1 MSETLWHHR
10 DFRRLWA
17 AQAVSAFGSR
27 ITRTALP
34 IIAVA
39 SLGVAESQLGVL
51 AALQYAP
58 GVVLAVFAGGFVE
71 RSRKRP
77 ILIAADLVRAAL
89 VASIAVAWW
98 AGGLTMGHVIAVGG
112 AVGALSALFVITDRA
127 YLPALIGRPQLP
139 DGNAKLETTEAIAEI
154 GGPAL
159 AGKLIDVIGAPL
171 AMLLDAASYLWS
183 AMFLGA
189 IRTPEPAPDSTTRY
203 DARRDLG
210 VGLRAIFGHPLLR
223 PLTLAYIVWAISG
236 GFFLTLYAPYALRVL
251 ALDATTLGTL
261 IAVGGIGGLLGARLA
276 RPMARR
282 LGLGPAIIAASVL
295 SLACALFIPLAGT
308 TGAPWLE
315 NTCLVSHQLLSDGFS
330 TVFVIHEVTLR
341 QTVLPDD
348 QLGRANAAFHVVTI
362 GALSTAALGAGALAD
377 AVGTRAAVWVGVLI
391 GLAAPIFL
399 VPLRKLRALPTT
411 CDDR

>member
-1 MSETLWHHR
+1 MSENLWSHR

-39 SLGVAESQLGVL
+39 SLGVAEGQLGVL

-77 ILIAADLVRAAL
+77 ILIAADVLRAAL

-98 AGGLTMGHVIAVGG
+98 AGGLTMAHVIAVGG

-139 DGNAKLETTEAIAEI
+139 EGNAKLETTEAIAEI

-183 AMFLGA
+183 AVFLGA
-189 IRTPEPAPDSTTRY
+189 IRAPEPAPDATTRY

-223 PLTLAYIVWAISG
+223 PLTIAYIVWAISG

-251 ALDATTLGTL
+251 ELDASTLGTL
-261 IAVGGIGGLLGARLA
+261 IGVGGIGALLGARLA
-276 RPMARR
+276 QPMARR
-282 LGLGPAIIAASVL
+282 LGLGPAIIASSML
-295 SLACALFIPLAGT
+295 SLACALFIPLAG
-308 TGAPWLE
+308 GAPWLVIA
-315 NTCLVSHQLLSDGFS
+315 CLVAHQLLSDGFS

-348 QLGRANAAFHVVTI
+348 QLGRANAAFHVVTV
-362 GALSTAALGAGALAD
+362 GALPIAALGAGALAD

-399 VPLRKLRALPTT
+399 LPLRGLRALPTT